1 MAVSAIFL
9 PFITQFQTMP
19 EYLIDVAAVES
30 LQMINDTDELDRMF
44 TRARS
49 TIVQGGTVVLA
60 RKSKNGSIER
70 FDEITT
76 EPDLEQYRLGVFK
89 YLK

>member
-1 MAVSAIFL
+1 MAVGVIFL
-9 PFITQFQTMP
+9 PFNTQYQNMP
-19 EYLIDVAAVES
+19 EYLIDVATVES
-30 LQMINDTDELDRMF
+30 LQMINDTDELDRTF

-60 RKSKNGSIER
+60 RKSKNGSMAR
-70 FDEITT
+70 FDEIST
-76 EPDLEQYRLGVFK
+76 EPNLEQYRLGVFK